1 MKKKNTNY
9 SNEYKYNTVM
19 TKWDKITSVEDDLR
33 EKRKE
38 RRKFWLWYAGMG
50 LLAALSATSYW
61 WIWILLGLFIQ
72 SR

>member
-1 MKKKNTNY
+1 
-9 SNEYKYNTVM
+9 M